1 MAKPIVLGFGKAE
14 ISIFDNAAGNAPQTA
29 DGTKVIKVNNVEGQG
44 AAQELKID
52 GLTGETKKQY
62 GNNGVAYV
70 SAKAV
75 GDVKVT
81 FTALGMD
88 DKEKM
93 ALVGAKN
100 HEDKIFNV
108 SSDDKVPNC
117 ALWFEAPTDNGK
129 TACIGIYKAKASLG
143 DIAWQTME
151 DGAYEPKGEE
161 LTFATE
167 TDGRE
172 GLENSYYVKAILDK
186 DGADKAMYKGL
197 RDKVLRI
204 TDASL
209 ATHSLS
215 DEVEEPKSRSKK

>member
-14 ISIFDNAAGNAPQTA
+14 ISIFDNEDGTKPATP

-81 FTALGMD
+81 FTTLGMD

-100 HEDKIFNV
+100 QADKIFNV

-129 TACIGIYKAKASLG
+129 TAIIGIYKAKASLG
-143 DIAWQTME
+143 DISWQTME

-172 GLENSYYVKAILDK
+172 QTGNSYYVKAMLDVE
-186 DGADKAMYKGL
+186 GEDKQLYKQL
-197 RDKVLRI
+197 RDYVLRI

-209 ATHSLS
+209 AVESLS
-215 DEVEEPKSRSKK
+215 ETASRAKSK

>member
-14 ISIFDNAAGNAPQTA
+14 ISIFDNEDGTKPATA

-81 FTALGMD
+81 FTTLGMD

-100 HEDKIFNV
+100 QADKIFNV

-129 TACIGIYKAKASLG
+129 TAIIGIYKAKASLG
-143 DIAWQTME
+143 DISWQTME

-172 GLENSYYVKAILDK
+172 QTGNSYYVKAMLDVE
-186 DGADKAMYKGL
+186 GEDKALYKQL
-197 RDKVLRI
+197 RDYVLRI

-209 ATHSLS
+209 AVESLS
-215 DEVEEPKSRSKK
+215 ETASRAKSK